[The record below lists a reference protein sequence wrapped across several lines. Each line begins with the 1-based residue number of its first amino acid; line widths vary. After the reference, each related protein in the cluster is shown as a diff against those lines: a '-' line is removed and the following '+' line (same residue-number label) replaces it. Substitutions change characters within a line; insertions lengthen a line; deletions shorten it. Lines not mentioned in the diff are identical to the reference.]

1 MSAKSLKVAGDVR
14 VTKIRTGGSEGAE
27 GWRNGI
33 DEAYTGK
40 CAGHRVGRIHLK
52 VGSRPRSYP
61 TGCRSSSLSHSVRFV
76 ADEEIREFAFLLP
89 GDASDSSLDCVLGC
103 PDASVVTGLCI
114 AITFKDGDNSFCFMN
129 IESDV

>member
-52 VGSRPRSYP
+52 V
-61 TGCRSSSLSHSVRFV
+61 
-76 ADEEIREFAFLLP
+76 D
-89 GDASDSSLDCVLGC
+89 
-103 PDASVVTGLCI
+103 I
-114 AITFKDGDNSFCFMN
+114 AP
-129 IESDV
+129 